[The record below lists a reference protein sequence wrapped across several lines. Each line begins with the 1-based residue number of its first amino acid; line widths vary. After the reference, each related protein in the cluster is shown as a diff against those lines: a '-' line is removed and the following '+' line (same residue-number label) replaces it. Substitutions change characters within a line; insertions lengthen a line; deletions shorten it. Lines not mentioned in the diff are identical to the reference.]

1 MENFVKTLNTLKTKI
16 ELQKQINKTE
26 NNLNTNFLKLIFE
39 SLLSKIPCSLFFS
52 SQISDKLQGHSK
64 LFNSEQLN
72 KLTRFLT
79 HIEKTEIEYN
89 SLYENLEKKYLDEPK
104 KTDIIEIIV
113 LYESLF
119 KFYKIFLM
127 ILININENIIVFNKV
142 YNLIEDEGFFM
153 TKTENEKL
161 ILLKEISLSLNEIE
175 KNTSNLNKIDSVVK
189 MLNTEKNNINLS
201 SIEDSLLNI
210 EVSLESIKSDVF
222 SLI

>member
-1 MENFVKTLNTLKTKI
+1 MENFVKTLDTLKTKI

-89 SLYENLEKKYLDEPK
+89 SMYENLEKNYLDEPK

>member
-1 MENFVKTLNTLKTKI
+1 MENFVKTLDTLKTKI

-89 SLYENLEKKYLDEPK
+89 SMYENLEKNYLDEPK

-113 LYESLF
+113 LYESF
-119 KFYKIFLM
+119 SSFIKF
-127 ILININENIIVFNKV
+127 
-142 YNLIEDEGFFM
+142 
-153 TKTENEKL
+153 
-161 ILLKEISLSLNEIE
+161 S
-175 KNTSNLNKIDSVVK
+175 
-189 MLNTEKNNINLS
+189 
-201 SIEDSLLNI
+201 
-210 EVSLESIKSDVF
+210 
-222 SLI
+222 